1 MPVCGL
7 FVFPQFQ
14 KCLTTLL
21 GSVFMQKIVEIE
33 EVPRIMDE
41 LADLVEAGS
50 EVIIARDGITVVKMI
65 PVDQENEIETE
76 D

>member
-1 MPVCGL
+1 
-7 FVFPQFQ
+7 
-14 KCLTTLL
+14 
-21 GSVFMQKIVEIE
+21 MQKIVEIE